1 MLGWAKSLIN
11 FDLTAFSRDG
21 KATIF
26 FSDHWEVQNY

>member
-26 FSDHWEVQNY
+26 SDHWEVQSY